1 MLFDP
6 RARTLDDTPS
16 IATFSVTG
24 TLVTSNGTV
33 PTMQGVFTF
42 TNNSMASMYD
52 PTAALRQGSVS
63 CYRDPSWEWYRQT
76 VNPYWMILL
85 VPAFSAVLSLW
96 NLQPIRNR
104 NFPVMVIISC
114 VGYTANYFANLCAY
128 RDDAQR
134 VLRRS
139 AYADLARTD
148 IFNRSDV
155 VSFIGAFTIG
165 VLGNLYSRIF
175 RGTAFTG
182 ASAVRSITLT
192 SQPWSRA
199 CSSSC
204 RPVSRPL
211 AVSR

>member
-6 RARTLDDTPS
+6 RARNLDDTPT
-16 IATFSVTG
+16 IATFSVAG

-33 PTMQGVFTF
+33 PTMQGIFTF

-63 CYRDPSWEWYRQT
+63 CFRDPTWEWYRQSI
-76 VNPYWMILL
+76 NPYWMILL

-114 VGYTANYFANLCAY
+114 VGYTANYFANLCACVTVAQLLIAQTSSTGPMSS
-128 RDDAQR
+128 RSSAPSRSACSAISTRASSAAPPSRVRSADLNGLTAQR
-134 VLRRS
+134 
-139 AYADLARTD
+139 
-148 IFNRSDV
+148 
-155 VSFIGAFTIG
+155 
-165 VLGNLYSRIF
+165 
-175 RGTAFTG
+175 
-182 ASAVRSITLT
+182 
-192 SQPWSRA
+192 WSRA
-199 CSSSC
+199 CSSWC
-204 RPVSRPL
+204 RRVSRPP